1 MRTHFVSLC
10 RYAVAVCFLC
20 AVSLCA
26 KAESVPV
33 RYTQGALHG
42 FLEMRGPDGQ
52 VVAAGDATCVVA
64 GSRVK
69 TETYFRFKDGS
80 VDDEI
85 AVFTQ
90 HRTFQLISDRHV
102 QKGPYFP
109 HPMDVT
115 VDVPSGTVTVR
126 EPGKDG
132 KEEVHTDHVKL
143 PTDLANG
150 IVPQLIENLKP
161 DGPEATFSMV
171 VMTPK
176 PRVVKLVASTVGQ
189 DEPTVVGFPRKAAHY
204 NIKIELGGLVGVIAP
219 LIGKAPPNIEIWI
232 IGGNAPTFAREI
244 GPQYA
249 EGPMMTIQLASPVWG
264 K

>member
-1 MRTHFVSLC
+1 MILVTLLLWAGSAR
-10 RYAVAVCFLC
+10 AVADPVT
-20 AVSLCA
+20 
-26 KAESVPV
+26 V

-42 FLEMRGPDGQ
+42 FLELRGPDGQ
-52 VVAAGDATCVVA
+52 VVAAGDATCVVS

-90 HRTFQLISDRHV
+90 HRTFQLISDRHI

-132 KEEVHTDHVKL
+132 KEEVHTDHMKF
-143 PTDLANG
+143 PADLANG

-161 DGPEATFSMV
+161 NAPEISFSMV

-176 PRVVKLVASTVGQ
+176 PRVVKLVVSTVGE
-189 DEPTVVGFPRKAAHY
+189 DDCCTVVGFPRKATHY
-204 NIKIELGGLVGVIAP
+204 QIKIELGGLVGVIAP
-219 LIGKAPPNIEIWI
+219 LVGKAPPNIEMWI

-244 GPQYA
+244 GPLYS